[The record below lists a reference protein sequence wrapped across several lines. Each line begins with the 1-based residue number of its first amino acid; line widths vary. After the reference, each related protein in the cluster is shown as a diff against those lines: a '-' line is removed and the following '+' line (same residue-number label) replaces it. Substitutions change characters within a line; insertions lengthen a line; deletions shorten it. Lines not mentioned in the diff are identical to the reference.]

1 MIRSLTLETLVIHAG
16 RNKRFPQPRED
27 NSQRSGSASA
37 INDQT
42 YITAALRQLPDD
54 NWDQER
60 LLQ

>member
-1 MIRSLTLETLVIHAG
+1 MLGATSVFRSPG
-16 RNKRFPQPRED
+16 RI